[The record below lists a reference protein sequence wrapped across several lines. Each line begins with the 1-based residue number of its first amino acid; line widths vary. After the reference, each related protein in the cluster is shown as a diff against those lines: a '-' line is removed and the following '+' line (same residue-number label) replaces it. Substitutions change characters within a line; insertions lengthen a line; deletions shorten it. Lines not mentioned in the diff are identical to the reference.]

1 MQYILEREPAVFFMF
16 NLSCQLDIQVAVESR
31 HLKMHVKFV
40 GQYVAK
46 NVNFRVLGFFLNNS
60 NFTEAYEPSA
70 TIEQK

>member
-40 GQYVAK
+40 GQYVA
-46 NVNFRVLGFFLNNS
+46 
-60 NFTEAYEPSA
+60 EM
-70 TIEQK
+70 